1 MFTWEQRWFPSL
13 NRNQGNV
20 SSLRLKRERWKEEEE
35 HPQMNKSNASAFVSW
50 YVPLE
55 PSSSNA
61 FWLPLPST
69 AKNHLPCYLGG
80 VGRQMNGPMALS
92 VGRVKEANK
101 QKTAAEV
108 QWDVVRKQR
117 RKSTPASGW
126 VFMRRWVKRATNP
139 HIPCELNRS
148 LWPGFLVSC
157 LCKRDAVERWKYVC
171 RCGQA
176 TVLVTQ
182 PKLNCWMDYKWKA
195 NQILWLFTASATT
208 KTDKWGLKAV

>member
-61 FWLPLPST
+61 FWLLLPST

-80 VGRQMNGPMALS
+80 GGRQMNGPMALS

-101 QKTAAEV
+101 QKTTAEV

-126 VFMRRWVKRATNP
+126 VFMRRWVKRATDP
-139 HIPCELNRS
+139 PEVFGFFTHTVWAESIPATGLLGFMSLQKRCCRKVEICLSRWAGYSSGYTAKTKLLN
-148 LWPGFLVSC
+148 
-157 LCKRDAVERWKYVC
+157 
-171 RCGQA
+171 
-176 TVLVTQ
+176 
-182 PKLNCWMDYKWKA
+182 
-195 NQILWLFTASATT
+195 
-208 KTDKWGLKAV
+208 GL

>member
-101 QKTAAEV
+101 QKTPKNSSRGSVRCCEEAEEEINTS
-108 QWDVVRKQR
+108 VRLSFYEKVGETSY
-117 RKSTPASGW
+117 KSTHTVWAESIPAAGLLGFMSLQKRCCRKVEICLSMWAGYSSGYTA
-126 VFMRRWVKRATNP
+126 KTKL
-139 HIPCELNRS
+139 LN
-148 LWPGFLVSC
+148 
-157 LCKRDAVERWKYVC
+157 
-171 RCGQA
+171 
-176 TVLVTQ
+176 
-182 PKLNCWMDYKWKA
+182 
-195 NQILWLFTASATT
+195 
-208 KTDKWGLKAV
+208 GL